1 MLLPIQPGPQGP
13 GAGFVPGKPARGRR
27 ICLSSPMHLSI
38 VITPIRRE
46 FVVLYLLTQ
55 GLSAAVPWAA
65 AVVAAFTAYVGVAL
79 AVALFHP
86 DPIHRG
92 HAAQVLDRLLTA
104 LQFRRPR

>member
-1 MLLPIQPGPQGP
+1 
-13 GAGFVPGKPARGRR
+13 
-27 ICLSSPMHLSI
+27 MHLSI